1 MEWNK
6 GGGEKKV
13 FGWLDRIMRKESWI
27 VLYVGYYFYA
37 RNTTTYILM
46 TVAAQ
51 HKREEESGRL
61 SKIHPSFSLWLDRRV
76 GEEEA
81 SSK

>member
-1 MEWNK
+1 MSQRDTTIVTLYIK
-6 GGGEKKV
+6 GKSK
-13 FGWLDRIMRKESWI
+13 DTMT
-27 VLYVGYYFYA
+27 A
-37 RNTTTYILM
+37 TATYILM